1 MPYVGLHQHDNG
13 TITLDR
19 GIFVEVL
26 EELSRLLNFSYT
38 VSVPP
43 DGEWGALRDDGTWS
57 GMVGQLNTKSVD
69 FGKFLSIRLSC

>member
-57 GMVGQLNTKSVD
+57 GMVGQLKSEVLD
-69 FGKFLSIRLSC
+69 LGLHLYLVTS

>member
-43 DGEWGALRDDGTWS
+43 DGKWGALEDDGSWS
-57 GMVGQLNTKSVD
+57 GMVGQLQREILD
-69 FGKFLSIRLSC
+69 IGLHLRSCEFK

>member
-57 GMVGQLNTKSVD
+57 GMVGQLDTKRVELGMFLVHNVD
-69 FGKFLSIRLSC
+69 